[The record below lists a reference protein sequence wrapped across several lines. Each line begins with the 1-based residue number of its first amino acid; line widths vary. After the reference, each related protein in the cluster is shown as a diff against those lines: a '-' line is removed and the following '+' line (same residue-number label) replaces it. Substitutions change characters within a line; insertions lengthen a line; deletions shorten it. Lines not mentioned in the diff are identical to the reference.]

1 MLGVVA
7 LGHGVELHAIAV
19 VVVAGAGAE
28 GLRGGPLH
36 GVFEGLLGCLFVG
49 GSRRG
54 LRAGGQTAMHW
65 SVCGQSRRAAVCTML
80 STGGRSIPGGEVR
93 AGARCQGV
101 GGRVVAETRCES
113 WACRESRYY
122 R

>member
-19 VVVAGAGAE
+19 VVVAGARAE

-54 LRAGGQTAMHW
+54 LRAGSQTAMHW
-65 SVCGQSRRAAVCTML
+65 SVCGQGRADVQRC
-80 STGGRSIPGGEVR
+80 
-93 AGARCQGV
+93 ARCLALAVGRFQGE
-101 GGRVVAETRCES
+101 R
-113 WACRESRYY
+113 
-122 R
+122 